1 MKRKIQEIKEDDDDS
16 WDDMECNLKLTVT
29 LANET
34 LANIALMKKRKT
46 VEKELC
52 ETEQQRITDSCIH
65 DDNRIFELGMQNA
78 DLLKSLQQTRQW
90 LADVTHYLQDKDPLV
105 PCKCDAHV
113 LKPYW

>member
-1 MKRKIQEIKEDDDDS
+1 MKRKIQEINEDDDDS

-34 LANIALMKKRKT
+34 LANIALMKKRKNT
-46 VEKELC
+46 VKELDNVAQ
-52 ETEQQRITDSCIH
+52 QQRITDNCIR
-65 DDNRIFELGMQNA
+65 DDRIFGIEMQTD
-78 DLLKSLQQTRQW
+78 DLLKSLRQTRQW